1 MCSEGWCYR
10 RGYITLNET
19 DIAESARKTDTVA
32 KLHDFQYGSI
42 RIGDLYAMIEVDRV
56 AMSHMFGDDIARVP
70 DRFPLGHIQ
79 ISKIL
84 SLFIQDIVVVK
95 EMKVIDGHGYPQCS
109 GLKRAAGGLGR
120 LAPVPVEIGLDRTYI
135 MSHSLNRFFKRR
147 SAGAQAM
154 RPILGVGCAFATDM
168 LHVSR

>member
-1 MCSEGWCYR
+1 M
-10 RGYITLNET
+10 NET